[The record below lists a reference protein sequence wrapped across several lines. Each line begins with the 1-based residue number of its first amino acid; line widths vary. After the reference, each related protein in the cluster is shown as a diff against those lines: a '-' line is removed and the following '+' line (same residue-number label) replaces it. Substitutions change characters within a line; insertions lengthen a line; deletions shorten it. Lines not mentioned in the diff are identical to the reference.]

1 MGPFFDDPIS
11 GNIQVNVPTGTSGS
25 VINDILGNL
34 PNLTS
39 AFADIFGIIRPQ
51 QQQQQFQQSN
61 LTPIYLIAGLA
72 LIIALT
78 KK

>member
-1 MGPFFDDPIS
+1 MGPFTDDPIA
-11 GNIQVNVPTGTSGS
+11 GNIQVNVPTGTSGG
-25 VINDILGNL
+25 VINDILSNL
-34 PNLTS
+34 PNITS
-39 AFADIFGIIRPQ
+39 AFADIFGVIRPQ

-61 LTPIYLIAGLA
+61 LTPLYLLAGVA

>member
-1 MGPFFDDPIS
+1 MGPFTDDPIA
-11 GNIQVNVPTGTSGS
+11 GNIQVNVPTGTSGG

-34 PNLTS
+34 PNITS
-39 AFADIFGIIRPQ
+39 AFANIFGIIRPQ
-51 QQQQQFQQSN
+51 QQQQQFQQTN

>member
-1 MGPFFDDPIS
+1 MGPFTDDPIA
-11 GNIQVNVPTGTSGS
+11 GNIQVNVPTGTSGG

-34 PNLTS
+34 PNITS

-51 QQQQQFQQSN
+51 QQQQQQQQTN
-61 LTPIYLIAGLA
+61 LLPLYLMAGLA
-72 LIIALT
+72 LIITLT

>member
-1 MGPFFDDPIS
+1 MGPYFDDPIAGS
-11 GNIQVNVPTGTSGS
+11 IQVNVPRGTTGDI
-25 VINDILGNL
+25 INDILGNL

-51 QQQQQFQQSN
+51 QQQQQQQPMN
-61 LTPIYLIAGLA
+61 LTPLYLMAGLA
-72 LIIALT
+72 LIITLT